1 MRHGREDEG
10 EAPAGGEG
18 FAETI
23 AGIAAALPDGHLA
36 AWRRVLATV
45 DAPDGQVE
53 AALIDAQ
60 PGYLVATHA
69 RRLVASWRAEAP
81 DLPGPAVALAL
92 GSAAT
97 IHRRATARRTELV
110 VSGPVSPSVP
120 VRLTSSVV
128 VELIRSARA
137 SLLVVSFAAYGV
149 PEVVAELRAAADRGV
164 RIDLVL
170 ESSAA
175 DGGALRGTTGAEAA
189 FTTLRDRAAFWHWP
203 ARHRPA
209 VGNSRAALHAKI
221 IAVDQRTALITS
233 ANLTDRAMS
242 HNIEVGVVL
251 RDPGPVRRLVAHV
264 TALMNPGRGP
274 LERLT

>member
-1 MRHGREDEG
+1 M
-10 EAPAGGEG
+10 
-18 FAETI
+18 
-23 AGIAAALPDGHLA
+23 
-36 AWRRVLATV
+36 
-45 DAPDGQVE
+45 
-53 AALIDAQ
+53 
-60 PGYLVATHA
+60 
-69 RRLVASWRAEAP
+69 
-81 DLPGPAVALAL
+81 
-92 GSAAT
+92 
-97 IHRRATARRTELV
+97 
-110 VSGPVSPSVP
+110 
-120 VRLTSSVV
+120 RLTSSVV

-233 ANLTDRAMS
+233 AKPDRPGDVAQ
-242 HNIEVGVVL
+242 HRGRGGAPRPRAGTPARRPRHRPDEPGARPAGAADLIRGATRRAACPDQTPTRVRAGPRVG
-251 RDPGPVRRLVAHV
+251 R
-264 TALMNPGRGP
+264 PGRSTVRWTSRSPGD
-274 LERLT
+274 RGHRGRRRSNRSRFMTLTHAATKSCTNFSFASSLA